1 MDKDTIYSWLHKK
14 GFEVAFCEE
23 IETAFLHSSYI
34 NEHKSC
40 KENNERL
47 EFIGDAV
54 LQIYTSTNLYKIT
67 PSLDE
72 GQMTLFRSK
81 LVSEPALSGYV
92 RKLGIHRYLKLGVG
106 EEKSGGRERDS
117 ILADLFEA
125 FVGSL
130 YLTCG
135 FPVAFQFL
143 DMVMGSMF
151 ENPKKVLQDDY
162 KTRLQEFIQSDS
174 RKTVQYEVVHMSGPS
189 NAPLF
194 EVVVKL
200 DDRILAEGKGTSK
213 KRAEQ
218 DAAKNALLKLA
229 R

>member
-1 MDKDTIYSWLHKK
+1 MDNIYHWLQSK
-14 GFEVAFCEE
+14 GFEVTPCEE
-23 IETAFLHSSYI
+23 VETAFFHSSYI

-47 EFIGDAV
+47 EFVGDAV
-54 LQIYTSTNLYKIT
+54 LQIYTTTRLYQIQ

-81 LVSEPALSGYV
+81 LVSEPALAGYV
-92 RKLGIHRYLKLGVG
+92 RKLGINRYLKLGVG
-106 EEKSGGRERDS
+106 EEKTGGRERDS

-125 FVGSL
+125 FVGAL

-135 FPVAFQFL
+135 FAVVFQFL
-143 DMVMGSMF
+143 EMVIGSMF
-151 ENPKKVLQDDY
+151 ENPKKILQDDY

-174 RKTVQYEVVHMSGPS
+174 RKTVQYEVVHTSGPS

-218 DAAKNALLKLA
+218 EAAKNALLKIA